1 MCLCSLYV
9 LSCAAAATTTAIA
22 TERGCSGCEL
32 VRSVRVCACTRV
44 RCDGESGS
52 SDMALSRYRPSRKK
66 LRTLFVSLSHLS
78 IYLYLSN
85 RSIAM
90 NQLSISEV
98 AVCSTTMYCSEE
110 GCSIH
115 PISLLT
121 RSTLSCMCVCGWRVT
136 ITSLS
141 SLLLLVV
148 GRLHGQAALI
158 HDTVDHLLDA
168 REVQQRADQWQIARE

>member
-9 LSCAAAATTTAIA
+9 LSCAAATTTTIA

-90 NQLSISEV
+90 NQLSISEA

-115 PISLLT
+115 PISTHSLDAVLYV
-121 RSTLSCMCVCGWRVT
+121 CVWMEVT

-141 SLLLLVV
+141 SLLLLLV